1 MLASLRNPRVKDVV
15 KLRNRRY
22 RDRQRRFVV
31 EGRRELACAQDAGFP
46 VQTVYYCEAFH
57 SDPGDG
63 GEAQLLHRFAAAG
76 SECVATSQAVF
87 EKMSYRRSPDGLLG
101 VAAMPSLALDG
112 LALGQR
118 DGNALWLVAAGVE
131 KPGNLGA
138 MLRCV
143 DAVGG
148 NGLLLADPVA
158 DVFNPNVVRAS
169 VGALFAV
176 AVAVASAADIRAWLN
191 GRGVR
196 VFAASPDAATIYTEP
211 AYDGDVAFVVGSE
224 SKGLNADWL
233 AHGKAVRIPMFG
245 RVDSINAA
253 TAAAV
258 LLFEAR
264 RRHE

>member
-1 MLASLRNPRVKDVV
+1 MLASLRNPRVKEVV
-15 KLRNRRY
+15 KLRNRRH

-31 EGRRELACAQDAGFP
+31 EGQRELACALDADFP
-46 VQTVYYCEAFH
+46 LQTIYHCAAFH
-57 SDPGDG
+57 GQG
-63 GEAQLLHRFAAAG
+63 ERGEAQLLRGLAAAG
-76 SECVATSQAVF
+76 SDCVATSQAVF

-101 VAAMPSLALDG
+101 VAAMPSLAIEQLE
-112 LALGQR
+112 LGQR
-118 DGNALWLVAAGVE
+118 DGPALWLVAAGIE

-148 NGLLLADPVA
+148 SGLLLADPVA

-176 AVAVASAADIRAWLN
+176 AVAVASAAEVRTWLN
-191 GRGVR
+191 RRGVR
-196 VFAASPDAATIYTEP
+196 LFAASPDAPTSYTEP

-224 SKGLNADWL
+224 SQGLDADWL
-233 AHGKAVRIPMFG
+233 AHGDAVRIPMSG
-245 RVDSINAA
+245 QVDSINAA

-264 RRHE
+264 RQHE

>member
-31 EGRRELACAQDAGFP
+31 EGRRELACALSANFP
-46 VQTVYYCEAFH
+46 VQTVYHCAAFH
-57 SDPGDG
+57 GPEDESR
-63 GEAQLLHRFAAAG
+63 EAQLLRDFAAVG
-76 SECVATSQAVF
+76 SDCVATSQAVF

-101 VAAMPSLALDG
+101 VAAMPLLALEQ
-112 LALGQR
+112 LEPAQR
-118 DGNALWLVAAGVE
+118 DGPALWLVATGIE

-148 NGLLLADPVA
+148 SGLLLADPVA

-176 AVAVASAADIRAWLN
+176 AVAVASAAQVRAWLN
-191 GRGVR
+191 ARGVR
-196 VFAASPDAATIYTEP
+196 LFAASPDAATCYTEP
-211 AYDGDVAFVVGSE
+211 AYAGDVAFVVGGE
-224 SKGLNADWL
+224 SQGLDADWL
-233 AHGKAVRIPMFG
+233 AHGDAVRIPMSG
-245 RVDSINAA
+245 RVDSINAS

-264 RRHE
+264 RQHE